1 MQCRRVEERIH
12 GLLDDL
18 LDPSFDPV
26 LIEHESTC
34 ARCRDLLEAHGK
46 LFDGLQI
53 SALPPLSAD
62 FSQRVVG
69 LVVQRRRRRI
79 APAVAVLTI
88 IATTLFVVA
97 LGPRSGR
104 TVDGPRLASANITH
118 SYQNSLAG
126 LSVDFDSREV
136 GIAVQRFVVQLASG
150 RGSGFYQVDQ
160 LTGTIRPLASTLNVA
175 FDAIRRKIPLRHHV
189 THPAPRATDLRIRR
203 AFFVI

>member
-1 MQCRRVEERIH
+1 MQCRLVEERIQ

-18 LDPSFDPV
+18 LDPSFDSV
-26 LIEHESTC
+26 LIEHASTC
-34 ARCRDLLEAHGK
+34 ASCRDLLEAQGK
-46 LFDGLQI
+46 LFDGLQT

-69 LVVQRRRRRI
+69 VVVMQRRRQRI
-79 APAVAVLTI
+79 TPAVAVLAI
-88 IATTLFVVA
+88 IATMLLVVA

-104 TVDGPRLASANITH
+104 KVKRPKMASADITQ
-118 SYQNSLAG
+118 SYQGSLAG

-136 GIAVQRFVVQLASG
+136 GIAVQRFVAQLASG

-175 FDAIRRKIPLRHHV
+175 FDAIRRTIPIRHLSNPEPQ
-189 THPAPRATDLRIRR
+189 TTDLRVQRDL
-203 AFFVI
+203 FVI